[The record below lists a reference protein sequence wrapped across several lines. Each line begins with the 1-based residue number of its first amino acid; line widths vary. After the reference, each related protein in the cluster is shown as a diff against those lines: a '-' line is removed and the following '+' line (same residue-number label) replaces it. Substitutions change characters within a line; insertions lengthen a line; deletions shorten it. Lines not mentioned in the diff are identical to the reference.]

1 MSEKDITEI
10 RRDNLRNEAQRLG
23 GPARLADA
31 TGRSLSQ
38 ISQLIGDNPTGN
50 IGNRLARD
58 FETVLKKPRGWLDNL
73 HPASP
78 GPAKVIGGV
87 LEEGPDIGPISVINI
102 VGTTE
107 GGPGGY
113 HADLVYVPSA
123 SHEYVEFAAKYPD
136 AYSLRVV
143 GNSMSPWV
151 DEGEALVV
159 YPSQGVHPGDHVVV
173 RCRNG
178 ETMVKKLAW
187 LRDGEAGLVSVAD
200 SYGVIVKRLEDM
212 ELMHYVAA
220 RVPRGSIK
228 KKVL

>member
-1 MSEKDITEI
+1 MPEKDITEI
-10 RRDNLRNEAQRLG
+10 RRNNLRNEAQRLG
-23 GPARLADA
+23 GSARLADA
-31 TGRSLSQ
+31 TERSLSQ

-58 FETVLKKPRGWLDNL
+58 LETALKKPRGWLDNI
-73 HPASP
+73 HHASP
-78 GPAKVIGGV
+78 GGAKVTGGIF
-87 LEEGPDIGPISVINI
+87 EEGPDLGSLSVIYI

-107 GGPGGY
+107 GGPDGY

-123 SHEYVEFAAKYPD
+123 SQEYMEFAAKYPD

-151 DEGEALVV
+151 DEGEVLVI
-159 YPSQGVHPGDHVVV
+159 YPSQEVYPGDHVVV
-173 RCRNG
+173 RCHSG

-187 LRDGEAGLVSVAD
+187 MRDGEVGLGSVAD
-200 SYGVIVKRLEDM
+200 SYGVIVKHLEDM

-228 KKVL
+228 KRVL